1 VVNNVLLRNGQ
12 TTTLNVQL
20 VPSFT
25 IPTLTGSVI
34 DSVTGEGIANA
45 PVRFQN
51 FNGQVFTA
59 TTNAQGDFS
68 INNFPA
74 GYYSANAGK
83 WGYVT
88 TGFDALVTT
97 NNVTFRL
104 QEGWYDDFLFSFG
117 WQQNGTATS
126 GLWTRGIPNG
136 TALNGAPANPDLDV
150 ATDYGGFACV
160 TGNDPDPNAGTDDV
174 DGGFTRLVSP
184 VYNISGYNDAYLSY
198 YRWFFNDGGSSTPND
213 YMTVRITNGTD
224 TVLLENLTT
233 TANNWTQRTYRIADY
248 VTPTATM
255 KLIV

>member
-1 VVNNVLLRNGQ
+1 
-12 TTTLNVQL
+12 
-20 VPSFT
+20 
-25 IPTLTGSVI
+25 
-34 DSVTGEGIANA
+34 
-45 PVRFQN
+45 
-51 FNGQVFTA
+51 
-59 TTNAQGDFS
+59 
-68 INNFPA
+68 
-74 GYYSANAGK
+74 
-83 WGYVT
+83 
-88 TGFDALVTT
+88 
-97 NNVTFRL
+97 
-104 QEGWYDDFLFSFG
+104 
-117 WQQNGTATS
+117 
-126 GLWTRGIPNG
+126 
-136 TALNGAPANPDLDV
+136 LDV